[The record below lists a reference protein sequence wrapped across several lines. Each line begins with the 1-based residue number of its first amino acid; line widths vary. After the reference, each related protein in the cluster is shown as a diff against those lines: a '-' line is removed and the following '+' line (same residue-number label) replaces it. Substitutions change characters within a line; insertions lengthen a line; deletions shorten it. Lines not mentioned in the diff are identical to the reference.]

1 MSAPETAAAPPS
13 SAAALQLAVCA
24 ADIVELAAF
33 RGTADALKDALRALG
48 LTLPSF
54 GRATEDAGRLVLCVR
69 PDRWLLLS
77 TPLPQAETRAGDG
90 STDDAAGRSPDQ
102 AWQAAVGA
110 AGAAIDQSSGWSL
123 LRLAGAAWRE
133 VLARG
138 CRLDLRSPAL
148 ADGAAAATTMAQV
161 PVVIVTRAMSVLLL
175 TPSSTAQHLCE
186 WLAATAA
193 HDGFVRL
200 PDQPFI
206 HSLSKENS

>member
-1 MSAPETAAAPPS
+1 MSEPEQPS
-13 SAAALQLAVCA
+13 ASTPSTEALRLAICA
-24 ADIVELAAF
+24 ADIVELAAW
-33 RGTADALKDALRALG
+33 RGTADALKAALRAQG
-48 LTLPSF
+48 VELPSF
-54 GRATEDAGRLVLCVR
+54 GQVWADGERLVLSVR

-77 TPLPQAETRAGDG
+77 APRPP
-90 STDDAAGRSPDQ
+90 DAAPAVGTAQVDADGHGPEL
-102 AWQAAVGA
+102 AWQAAIGA

-138 CRLDLRSPAL
+138 CRLDLRSQVF

-161 PVVIVTRAMSVLLL
+161 PVVILPRAPGVLLL
-175 TPSSTAQHLCE
+175 TPASTARHLCE